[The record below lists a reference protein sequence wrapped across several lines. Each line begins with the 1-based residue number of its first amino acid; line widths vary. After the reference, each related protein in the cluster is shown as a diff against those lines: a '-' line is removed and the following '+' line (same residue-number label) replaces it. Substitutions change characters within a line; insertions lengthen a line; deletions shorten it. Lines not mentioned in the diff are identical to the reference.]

1 MPLYREVSSAI
12 LHLKRRKAPG
22 VDGIP
27 ADLIRASGLN
37 AVEALYRLSVKIWR
51 DCSWPDI
58 WKIQEIVLLHKGG
71 SPKDCTNYRT
81 IALLSHASKILLIIL
96 LNRLRQKFE
105 DELPDEQAGFR
116 RGRGTADMLCCIQ
129 NVIEKTLQMSARTFI
144 VFIDYSKAFDSV
156 SHIQMFDIL
165 NDMGFPRHIVALIQ
179 ALYEKQSAVVRW
191 NGAHT
196 KPFFIEKGVRQ
207 GCILSPLLF
216 CAYTEQV
223 MREAEITESGVVI
236 GGRSISNLRYADDT
250 ALCGKSPQE
259 INNIVHK
266 VNDAGRKRL
275 LKLNARKTKLMVV
288 GDENTNVS
296 IDVDGETI
304 DKVNSFKYLGAIKT
318 STGSCSE
325 DVKARIGRA
334 KKATMELDTIWKDR
348 GIRKELKMK
357 LVKALIWPVITYGA
371 EGWTLKKDDERRL
384 EAAEMWCYRRML
396 RISWTEKRTNKS
408 ILNELQTRR
417 ELLAQIIK
425 RKMAFFGH
433 ACRNNKCNLVKT
445 CILGMMSGK
454 RRRGR
459 PRMQYIDNIK
469 KWTRASLEEN
479 VRLSEDRSAWRERSC
494 AAGAANVRT
503 DDAD

>member
-1 MPLYREVSSAI
+1 MERWREYNEQLFAKPLNEPTLATQDYNVPEPVPLYREVSSAI
-12 LHLKRRKAPG
+12 LLHLKLRKAPG

-37 AVEALYRLSVKIWR
+37 AVEALYRLSVKIWCDCSWPDIWKIQEIVLLHKGGSPKDCTNYR
-51 DCSWPDI
+51 TIALLSHASKILLIILLNRLSVKIWCDCSWPDI

-129 NVIEKTLQMSARTFI
+129 NVIEKTLQMSERTFI

-179 ALYEKQSAVVRW
+179 ALYEKQSAIVRW

-207 GCILSPLLF
+207 GCF

-259 INNIVHK
+259 INNIGSYR
-266 VNDAGRKRL
+266 DIAIAIESEAG
-275 LKLNARKTKLMVV
+275 
-288 GDENTNVS
+288 D
-296 IDVDGETI
+296 
-304 DKVNSFKYLGAIKT
+304 
-318 STGSCSE
+318 
-325 DVKARIGRA
+325 
-334 KKATMELDTIWKDR
+334 
-348 GIRKELKMK
+348 
-357 LVKALIWPVITYGA
+357 
-371 EGWTLKKDDERRL
+371 
-384 EAAEMWCYRRML
+384 
-396 RISWTEKRTNKS
+396 
-408 ILNELQTRR
+408 
-417 ELLAQIIK
+417 
-425 RKMAFFGH
+425 
-433 ACRNNKCNLVKT
+433 
-445 CILGMMSGK
+445 
-454 RRRGR
+454 
-459 PRMQYIDNIK
+459 
-469 KWTRASLEEN
+469 SL
-479 VRLSEDRSAWRERSC
+479 
-494 AAGAANVRT
+494 T
-503 DDAD
+503 